1 MRLLGLS
8 GMASALNTSTSAHP
22 AHQIY
27 PYLLRGKAIDRLG
40 QVWSMDISYILLR
53 QGFVDLVAVMD
64 WLAGRSS
71 AVGRD
76 QSWFMKRERTM
87 SESVVCGRA
96 DGVCHAFGRIVLPTA
111 AQEGRTPGSIAV
123 AAEDFEQRHEEV
135 DDIQIE
141 TDD

>member
-1 MRLLGLS
+1 
-8 GMASALNTSTSAHP
+8 
-22 AHQIY
+22 
-27 PYLLRGKAIDRLG
+27 
-40 QVWSMDISYILLR
+40 
-53 QGFVDLVAVMD
+53 
-64 WLAGRSS
+64 
-71 AVGRD
+71 
-76 QSWFMKRERTM
+76 M